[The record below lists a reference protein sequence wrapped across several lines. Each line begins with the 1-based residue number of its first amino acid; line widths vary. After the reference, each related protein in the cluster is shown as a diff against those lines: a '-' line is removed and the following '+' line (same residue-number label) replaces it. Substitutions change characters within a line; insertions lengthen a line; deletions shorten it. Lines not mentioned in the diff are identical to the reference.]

1 MKLSDLLLS
10 EKEWTEIADKYI
22 YYNTPD
28 CAVKETAKF
37 ASLKTAKAI
46 INNIFKD
53 IEQEK
58 MSHDVILHKPIGIL
72 AWDIREWEAFKSK
85 YGSLIKELEQI

>member
-10 EKEWTEIADKYI
+10 EKEWTEIADKYM

-46 INNIFKD
+46 RDELQNAVKFPNDTVYQRLERFIKVAHNLND
-53 IEQEK
+53 T
-58 MSHDVILHKPIGIL
+58 IG
-72 AWDIREWEAFKSK
+72 
-85 YGSLIKELEQI
+85 ELEQI